1 MDGRDAAGWSRR
13 DFLGGLTVAGTAGFL
28 GLRSHPAAAEP
39 PPETTRLRVMDT
51 AEICMGTP
59 LLVAEDLLKGEG
71 FSDVQYVKMATGPEG
86 YKAVASGDLDFSIG
100 AAPSLI
106 PQLDAGAPFLFLA
119 GAHVGCFELFG
130 TDRIRSARDL
140 KGKSVAVT
148 QLGSGRHA
156 FLAMMAA
163 HVGLDPR
170 RDIRLVTDPAPE
182 AVRLFAGGR
191 IDAFMGFPPEPQ
203 ELRAKKIG
211 RVLVNTTTDKPWSQY
226 FCCMLFTHRDFARK
240 YPIAT
245 KRALRAIVKAADV
258 CAHEPEQA
266 ARIRA
271 RKGHPDDNGYA
282 LQTMKELPYNTW
294 REYDPEDTVRF
305 YALRLHEVGMI
316 KGSPQ
321 KIIAQ
326 GTDWRFLNEL
336 KKELK
341 G

>member
-13 DFLGGLTVAGTAGFL
+13 DFLGGLTLAGTAGFL
-28 GLRSHPAAAEP
+28 GLRTGPAAAEP
-39 PPETTRLRVMDT
+39 RPETTRVRLVNY
-51 AEICMGTP
+51 AEICSGTP

-71 FSDVQYVKMATGPEG
+71 FSDVQYVKMATSPEA

-119 GAHVGCFELFG
+119 GVHIGCYELFG
-130 TDRIRSARDL
+130 TDRIRSVRDL

-170 RDIRLVTDPAPE
+170 RDIKLVTGPAPE
-182 AVRLFAGGR
+182 AVRLFAGGQL
-191 IDAFMGFPPEPQ
+191 DAFMGFPPEPQ

-211 RVLVNTTTDKPWSQY
+211 RVLVNTVTDKPWSQY
-226 FCCMLFTHRDFARK
+226 FCCMVFTHRDFARK

-258 CAHEPEQA
+258 CAHEPERA

-271 RKGHPDDNGYA
+271 GKGHPDDNGYA
-282 LQTMKELPYNTW
+282 FQTMKELPYNKW
-294 REYDPEDTVRF
+294 REFDPKDSVRF

-316 KGSPQ
+316 KSTPQ
-321 KIIAQ
+321 KLIAQ

-336 KKELK
+336 RRELK